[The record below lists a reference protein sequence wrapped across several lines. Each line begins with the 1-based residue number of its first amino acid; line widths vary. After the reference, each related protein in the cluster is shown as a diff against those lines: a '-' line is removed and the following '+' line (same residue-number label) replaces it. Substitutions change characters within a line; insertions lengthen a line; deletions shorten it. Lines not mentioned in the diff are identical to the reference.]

1 MEVLFIKLTVL
12 GAVSSSHS
20 SLIHLTRFVSRPHV
34 VLMEIY
40 EEVKTSSHLLHA
52 ALSLMHLKLIY
63 KEGKYERTN
72 CLHFYRPFHY
82 STNKVVSKAAVCVG
96 ERWSLIQIRFQTSE
110 FFKS

>member
-40 EEVKTSSHLLHA
+40 E
-52 ALSLMHLKLIY
+52 
-63 KEGKYERTN
+63 N
-72 CLHFYRPFHY
+72 F
-82 STNKVVSKAAVCVG
+82 
-96 ERWSLIQIRFQTSE
+96 SE
-110 FFKS
+110 D